1 MGGEVVFMRSCVFLI
16 SDSPCS
22 THSRMKTASLP
33 AARHYGMLYHDSASA
48 GFDDHHN
55 VLADSAG
62 MWHGG

>member
-1 MGGEVVFMRSCVFLI
+1 MRMA
-16 SDSPCS
+16 SP
-22 THSRMKTASLP
+22 P
-33 AARHYGMLYHDSASA
+33 VARHYGMLYHDSASA